1 MGSNEAA
8 APLKEG
14 KLPWFLSGTREMG
27 MDDANNMVELGV
39 EEDGGGGLDAE
50 ADREATAEKLGP
62 E

>member
-1 MGSNEAA
+1 
-8 APLKEG
+8 
-14 KLPWFLSGTREMG
+14 